1 LTLSM
6 MIFVCGIV
14 PTRQCDIV
22 FRRQCDTVFRRQC
35 DIVFRHDSVILF
47 SDTTVWYFLFL
58 ILFQNIFGQTEKY
71 SFYVTFIL
79 FDKEQLYSSTLK
91 KIYIES
97 YLFDACR
104 SRSILISLERERV
117 KQLFYIYMY
126 MY

>member
-6 MIFVCGIV
+6 MIVVF
-14 PTRQCDIV
+14 DI
-22 FRRQCDTVFRRQC
+22 VFRRQC

-47 SDTTVWYFLFL
+47 SDTTVVFFVFYF
-58 ILFQNIFGQTEKY
+58 IPKYIWTNKEKY
-71 SFYVTFIL
+71 PFYVTFIL

-104 SRSILISLERERV
+104 SRSLLISLERERV
-117 KQLFYIYMY
+117 KQLFYIYYMY

>member
-6 MIFVCGIV
+6 KIFECGIV

-22 FRRQCDTVFRRQC
+22 FRRQCD
-35 DIVFRHDSVILF
+35 IVFRHDSVVF
-47 SDTTVWYFLFL
+47 FVFYF
-58 ILFQNIFGQTEKY
+58 IPKYIWTNKEKY
-71 SFYVTFIL
+71 PFYVTFIL

-104 SRSILISLERERV
+104 SRSLLISLERERV